1 VSRKPR
7 RDVFRTTAG
16 LRWVIV
22 GVTMLF
28 VALLGISFVTGP
40 PTLFY
45 GFVAM
50 TVFGVL
56 GIVETIVTRVELHDD
71 RIVAVAFFTRRT
83 FSRDE
88 ITSVTWAK
96 GSPVS
101 LQINGT
107 TWAHLP
113 NTGHS
118 SQKIVGAIRAWLNE
132 GGAGRPRLPAD
143 AAHGDS

>member
-1 VSRKPR
+1 MSRREPR

-16 LRWVIV
+16 LRWVVV
-22 GVTMLF
+22 GATLMF
-28 VALLGISFVTGP
+28 VVMLGISFVTGP

-45 GFVAM
+45 GFVAL

-56 GIVETIVTRVELHDD
+56 GIIETILTRVELHDNH
-71 RIVAVAFFTRRT
+71 IVAVAFFTRRMYP
-83 FSRDE
+83 RDE

-101 LQINGT
+101 LQINGM

-118 SQKIVGAIRAWLNE
+118 SQKVVGAIRAWLNE
-132 GGAGRPRLPAD
+132 R
-143 AAHGDS
+143 

>member
-1 VSRKPR
+1 VTQRKPR

-16 LRWVIV
+16 LQWAIV

-28 VALLGISFVTGP
+28 VVVMGMSFVTGP
-40 PTLFY
+40 PTMFY
-45 GFVAM
+45 GAVAL

-56 GIVETIVTRVELHDD
+56 GIVETIVTRIELHDD

-83 FSRDE
+83 FLRDQ

-101 LQINGT
+101 LQLNGT

-118 SQKIVGAIRAWLNE
+118 SQKVVGAIRAWMNE
-132 GGAGRPRLPAD
+132 GGAGRGA
-143 AAHGDS
+143 

>member
-1 VSRKPR
+1 MSRRAPR
-7 RDVFRTTAG
+7 RDVFRTTAA

-28 VALLGISFVTGP
+28 AVLLAVSFFTGA
-40 PTLFY
+40 PTVFY
-45 GFVAM
+45 GFVAL

-71 RIVAVAFFTRRT
+71 HIVAVAFFTRRT
-83 FSRDE
+83 YPRDE

-101 LQINGT
+101 LRIKGT

-118 SQKIVGAIRAWLNE
+118 SQKLVGAIRAWLNE
-132 GGAGRPRLPAD
+132 DGSQR
-143 AAHGDS
+143 SV

>member
-1 VSRKPR
+1 MSRRQPR
-7 RDVFRTTAG
+7 RDVFRTTAT
-16 LRWVIV
+16 LRWLIV

-28 VALLGISFVTGP
+28 AALLGIAFVTGP

-45 GFVAM
+45 GFVAL

-71 RIVAVAFFTRRT
+71 RIVAVALFVRRT
-83 FSRDE
+83 YRRDE
-88 ITSVTWAK
+88 VTSVSWAK

-101 LQINGT
+101 LQIKGT

-118 SQKIVGAIRAWLNE
+118 SQKVVGAIRAWLNE
-132 GGAGRPRLPAD
+132 DGSQRSA
-143 AAHGDS
+143 

>member
-1 VSRKPR
+1 VTRRQPR
-7 RDVFRTTAG
+7 RDVFRTTAT

-28 VALLGISFVTGP
+28 VAFLGISFVSGA

-45 GFVAM
+45 GFVAL

-56 GIVETIVTRVELHDD
+56 GIIETILTRVELHDNH
-71 RIVAVAFFTRRT
+71 IVAIGLFTRRT
-83 FSRDE
+83 YPRDQ
-88 ITSVTWAK
+88 ITSVSWAK

-101 LQINGT
+101 LKLNGT

-118 SQKIVGAIRAWLNE
+118 SQKVVGAIRAWLNE
-132 GGAGRPRLPAD
+132 GRAQ
-143 AAHGDS
+143 HGDE